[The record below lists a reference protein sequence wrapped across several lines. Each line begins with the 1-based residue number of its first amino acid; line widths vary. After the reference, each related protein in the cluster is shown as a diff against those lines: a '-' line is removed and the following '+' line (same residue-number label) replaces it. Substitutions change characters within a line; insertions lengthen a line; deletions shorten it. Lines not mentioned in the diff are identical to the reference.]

1 MPLPLSCS
9 PPAWSDGGEAEAD
22 RLAFINVYRFGGFE
36 EAMMDSPQIHELMV
50 LALRFLGVVAVSAPM
65 LAALLWQ
72 HIYLRI
78 SDHAARTIL
87 YALLFF
93 PLFGAPAAAVLRGG
107 WWWLMPPLVVSFIA
121 LVMRIDDAQPEPGWL
136 HPW

>member
-1 MPLPLSCS
+1 
-9 PPAWSDGGEAEAD
+9 
-22 RLAFINVYRFGGFE
+22 
-36 EAMMDSPQIHELMV
+36 MMDLPQIHELAV
-50 LALRFLGVVAVSAPM
+50 IALQTLGAAAVGIAMLVALV
-65 LAALLWQ
+65 WQ
-72 HIYLRI
+72 HTSLRI
-78 SDHAARTIL
+78 SDRAVRTIL

-121 LVMRIDDAQPEPGWL
+121 LVRRIDDAQPEPGWL